1 MTIIEDEDDNDNGLD
16 SNFDLVEAVFNR
28 NDYKPIR
35 IRIDS
40 NFLMEQKKNEF
51 NVYYIL
57 PAVIQ
62 YWTKTLEVY
71 PSSYK
76 IVIWQHQMMQ

>member
-40 NFLMEQKKNEF
+40 E
-51 NVYYIL
+51 
-57 PAVIQ
+57 
-62 YWTKTLEVY
+62 
-71 PSSYK
+71 
-76 IVIWQHQMMQ
+76 IWQHQMML